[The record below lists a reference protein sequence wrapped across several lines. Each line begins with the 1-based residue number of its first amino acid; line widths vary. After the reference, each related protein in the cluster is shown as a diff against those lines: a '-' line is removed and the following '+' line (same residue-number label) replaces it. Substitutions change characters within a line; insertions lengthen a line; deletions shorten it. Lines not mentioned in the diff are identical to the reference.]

1 MLVNTFFD
9 IYHSRVFRSRYI
21 YVGVVSYVLKLK
33 FPERLKDNKQI
44 KKFIAIILI
53 LYFLIIKCT
62 AYCYLKL
69 TLKEL

>member
-1 MLVNTFFD
+1 MLVNTFLD
-9 IYHSRVFRSRYI
+9 RYHSRIFRSRYI
-21 YVGVVSYVLKLK
+21 SDGVVSYGIKLK